1 MHRALFVCGQNRLRS
16 PTAERI
22 FSSLPGIDCASAGVH
37 ESADVP
43 LDPELLAWADT
54 VYVMEQVHRRRIQT
68 KFRTVLNGKRIV
80 VIIPTFNELSTLPVI
95 VSRVRASVPEAEI
108 LVADDHSPDGKGRLA
123 DELAAPDDHVQ
134 VIHRL
139 GKEGLRDGPGSAHLW
154 ARGRVP

>member
-22 FSSLPGIDCASAGVH
+22 FSSLSGIECASAGVH

-80 VIIPTFNELSTLPVI
+80 VLNIPDEYEYMAPALVERLE
-95 VSRVRASVPEAEI
+95 RVMAPY
-108 LVADDHSPDGKGRLA
+108 LA
-123 DELAAPDDHVQ
+123 RHVQ
-134 VIHRL
+134 P
-139 GKEGLRDGPGSAHLW
+139 DS
-154 ARGRVP
+154 